1 MPNGAGYA
9 GDVSP
14 QEAWEILVREPTAAL
29 VDVRTQPEWSFV
41 GVPDLEPL
49 GKRALL
55 ISWQVYP
62 QMQVHQGFAEDLAA
76 AGVSQD
82 DPILFLCRSGQRSRH
97 AAMALTALG
106 YRTCYNVA
114 EGFEGN
120 HDTQGHRGTTG
131 GWKVANLPWKQS

>member
-14 QEAWEILVREPTAAL
+14 QEAWEILQREPKAVL

-49 GKRALL
+49 GKRAIL
-55 ISWQVYP
+55 IPWQVYP

-82 DPILFLCRSGQRSRH
+82 DPVLFLCRSGQRSRH
-97 AAMALTALG
+97 AAQALTSLG

-120 HDTQGHRGTTG
+120 HDAQGHRGTTG